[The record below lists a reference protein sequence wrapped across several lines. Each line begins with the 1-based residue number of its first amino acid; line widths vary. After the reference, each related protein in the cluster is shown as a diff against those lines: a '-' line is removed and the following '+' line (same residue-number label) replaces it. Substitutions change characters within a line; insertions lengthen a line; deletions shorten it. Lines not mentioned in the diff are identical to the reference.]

1 MEPLENHCSRP
12 KQIIPQFPFHSL
24 HTYWHIK
31 TSWGKYVSDKCHG
44 WKSKHEAA
52 DYYRVKLKCL
62 SFPPQPPQKNKFGR
76 KFRCISLSLLEKAI
90 RVISFHIKVKL
101 QDSAVILTRTWP
113 CSWPLATQYSG
124 TWRHWYHLPQQCI
137 WKSIFHWQGLH
148 VCSKYFC
155 RT

>member
-1 MEPLENHCSRP
+1 MEDIGEGSQSLALSNLFLLIQNTHSPSSSWSP
-12 KQIIPQFPFHSL
+12 WKTIAPDQSKSFQQFPLFHPL

-31 TSWGKYVSDKCHG
+31 TSWGKYVSYKCHG

-62 SFPPQPPQKNKFGR
+62 SFPPHPTHKKKNKFGR

-113 CSWPLATQYSG
+113 CS
-124 TWRHWYHLPQQCI
+124 
-137 WKSIFHWQGLH
+137 
-148 VCSKYFC
+148 
-155 RT
+155 